1 MNPSTKNKAEAG
13 TELTKVKVNGPSGTS
28 ETTATTTCTPEV
40 CRQARNRYQPPD
52 LASDSPWNH
61 KKTYF
66 FIGTLCVFMLWI
78 IIYSIISEK
87 KLV

>member
-1 MNPSTKNKAEAG
+1 MNASVKKKAEAG
-13 TELTKVKVNGPSGTS
+13 TELTKVKVIGPTGTS
-28 ETTATTTCTPEV
+28 ETTATTTCNPEV

-52 LASDSPWNH
+52 LATDSPWNQ

-66 FIGTLCVFMLWI
+66 FIVTLGIFAVWI
-78 IIYSIISEK
+78 IVYSIISEK

>member
-1 MNPSTKNKAEAG
+1 MNSSVKKKNETG
-13 TELTKVKVNGPSGTS
+13 TELTNVKVTNPGIS

-52 LASDSPWNH
+52 LATDSPWNH

-66 FIGTLCVFMLWI
+66 FIATLGVFVLWI
-78 IIYSIISEK
+78 VVYTIVSEK
-87 KLV
+87 KMV